1 MRVSR
6 VLGAVVLVVVSM
18 VAGLLAQAPAA
29 THPLARDLR
38 WRNIGPANMTGR
50 IAAIEALSTDHRYVV
65 VASASG
71 GVFLSTNAGI
81 TWDPIF
87 DRSEGAGSIGSVAI
101 FEANP
106 DIIWVGTG
114 EAANR
119 NSSGWGNGLFKTTD
133 GGKTWRH
140 VGLTKTHHIAEI
152 ALHPTNPDIAYAA
165 SPGHL
170 WGYSGDR
177 GLFKTTDGGTTWTKL
192 AGGLPNDGRTGAT
205 EVLMD
210 PRNPDVLYAGMY
222 HRLRQPAT
230 MHSGG
235 PSGGIFKTRDGG
247 RTWQRLSKGLAAG
260 DSGMIDLSIHLT
272 NPDIVVAAYEA
283 DENIP
288 YDPARPTSAQT
299 PGSGIYISQDG
310 GASWTWLLKTHLRP
324 FYHGQVHIDPKNP
337 KRIFSVG
344 REFKVSLDGGVTWRD
359 KWWGGGG
366 DDHDFWMAP
375 YDPKIFYTATDQ
387 GAYLTVD
394 DGQTILSFDNMA
406 IGQYYKV
413 GVDMRDPYWVVGGL
427 QDNALW
433 SGPSN
438 SREARGILNM
448 HNTWLGE
455 GDGFAALVDPTDYR
469 VVYMVNHVGFAM
481 RLNFETREPTFITPT
496 PETVVNFS
504 DYSDVGYS
512 ETPIRYTI
520 DPGEHWFRY
529 GRPNRPLMPP
539 HFRFNWNSPL
549 AMSPTNPRTL
559 YFAGNH
565 VFKSVDRGDTWRIIS
580 PDLTTNDAKLRNP
593 SNSGGLTREVTG
605 GENHFT
611 VYDVRE
617 SPLDPALVWAGTD
630 DGNVQV
636 TRNGGANWTNVRANL
651 PGVTGEVWVSRV
663 EPSHHA
669 VGTAYVV
676 LDNHRR
682 DDMNPHVFVTR
693 DFGATFSNITGN
705 LPDGIGSYVISED
718 PVNPNLLFLGT
729 EFGVYASI
737 EGGRTWFKLSSG
749 MPNVAVLDLVIHPR
763 DGDLIA
769 GTHGRAVWILDD
781 LTPLR
786 QMTPVVADTAAH
798 LFRSEA
804 ATTWVTIDLGRKQE
818 DFLFRGANPP
828 SGASINFWLRTA
840 PQGSV
845 TLEVSEFAGER
856 IAAVRLGAGGA
867 QAGINRAHWN
877 FQFPSTPAERR
888 AMATRLDAAITF
900 LDGRVVETARRQQL
914 GRLRTALA
922 AASTDAALN
931 QVRLELVTD
940 FNGQAA
946 GRPLF
951 GMPIGTA
958 TAGAGTYR
966 VTLRINGQTLEGTLT
981 VRDDPM
987 MAEHGGR

>member
-1 MRVSR
+1 MQRRYAAGVL
-6 VLGAVVLVVVSM
+6 VILGALT
-18 VAGLLAQAPAA
+18 GLLAQAPAA

-50 IAAIEALSTDHRYVV
+50 IAAIEALSTDHRHVV

-71 GVFLSTNAGI
+71 GVFLSKNAGI

-87 DRSEGAGSIGSVAI
+87 DSSDGAGSIGSVAI
-101 FEANP
+101 FEPNP

-133 GGKTWRH
+133 AGKTWRH
-140 VGLTKTHHIAEI
+140 VGLADTHYIAEI

-177 GLFKTTDGGTTWTKL
+177 GLFKTIDGGTTWTKL

-205 EVLMD
+205 EVIMD

-235 PSGGIFKTRDGG
+235 PNGGIFKTHDGG

-260 DSGMIDLSIHLT
+260 DSGMIDISIHLS
-272 NPDIVVAAYEA
+272 NPDIIVAAYEA

-299 PGSGIYISQDG
+299 PGSGIYISEDA
-310 GASWTWLLKTHLRP
+310 GASWKWLLKTHLRP

-344 REFKVSLDGGVTWRD
+344 REFKVSLDGGGTWRD

-427 QDNALW
+427 QDNAIW
-433 SGPSN
+433 AGPSN

-455 GDGFAALVDPTDYR
+455 GDGFASLVDPTDYR
-469 VVYMVNHVGFAM
+469 VVYMVNHVGFVM

-504 DYSDVGYS
+504 DYSDVGYQ

-549 AMSPTNPRTL
+549 TMSPSNPRTL
-559 YFAGNH
+559 YFGGNH

-580 PDLTTNDAKLRNP
+580 PDLTTNDATLRNP

-605 GENHFT
+605 GESHFT
-611 VYDVRE
+611 VFDVRE

-636 TRNGGANWTNVRANL
+636 TRNGGTSWTNVRANL
-651 PGVTGEVWVSRV
+651 PGVTGAVWVSRV

-693 DFGATFSNITGN
+693 DFGATFTNITGN
-705 LPDGIGSYVISED
+705 LPAGIGSCVISED

-749 MPNVAVLDLVIHPR
+749 MPNVAVYDLVIHPR

-786 QMTPVVADTAAH
+786 QMTPAVAESAAH
-798 LFRSEA
+798 LFRSEL
-804 ATTWVTIDLGRKQE
+804 ATRWVTIDLGRKQE

-828 SGASINFWLRTA
+828 AGASINFWLRTA
-840 PQGSV
+840 PQGPV
-845 TLEVSEFAGER
+845 ALEVSEFTGDRVAT
-856 IAAVRLGAGGA
+856 VRLGTGGA

-877 FQFPSTPAERR
+877 FQFPSTAAQRA
-888 AMATRLDAAITF
+888 AMASRLDAAITF
-900 LDGRVVETARRQQL
+900 LDGRVVEPARRQQL

-951 GMPIGTA
+951 GTPIGNTTA
-958 TAGAGTYR
+958 AAGTYR
-966 VTLRINGQTLEGTLT
+966 VTLRVNGQTLEGTVT

-987 MAEHGGR
+987 RAEHGGR